1 LVNEQDIVKACIDN
15 DPSAQKILFE
25 KYATRMLG
33 VCSRYCPNI
42 EDARDALHEGF
53 IKVFRLI
60 EKFKGNSTLE
70 TWMTRIMINT
80 SIDHFKKS
88 LRFVHYENSDDVHA
102 QSDEDTSYQ
111 IDTDEGNNVD
121 SKQLYHIIN
130 QLPEGYKIVFNL
142 YAIEGYT
149 HKDIA
154 SELGIS
160 EGTSKSQ
167 LARARKLLQ
176 KLLKEQLNIG

>member
-1 LVNEQDIVKACIDN
+1 MVNEQDIVKACIDN

-25 KYATRMLG
+25 TYATKMLG

-60 EKFKGNSTLE
+60 SKFQGNSSLE
-70 TWMTRIMINT
+70 TWMTRLMINT

-88 LRFVHYENSDDVHA
+88 LRFVHYENSDDVYA
-102 QSDEDTSYQ
+102 LSDDDQSYMIDADGLEVDEQ
-111 IDTDEGNNVD
+111 KLLE
-121 SKQLYHIIN
+121 IIN
-130 QLPEGYKIVFNL
+130 QLPDGYKIVFNL
-142 YAIEGYT
+142 YAVEGFS
-149 HKDIA
+149 HKEIA
-154 SELGIS
+154 AQLNIS

-167 LARARKLLQ
+167 LARARKHLQ
-176 KLLKEQLNIG
+176 KLLKEQLNIV